1 MQKQASKFLF
11 VKTFISLLEISYL
24 ISPQFL
30 KKIKTFTKG
39 VFQLFFFSLW
49 LNIFKGCNS
58 YIGLEVKGSSE
69 LSIFFFFCCM

>member
-1 MQKQASKFLF
+1 MQKKASKFLF

-39 VFQLFFFSLW
+39 VFQLFFF
-49 LNIFKGCNS
+49 FTVAQ
-58 YIGLEVKGSSE
+58 Y
-69 LSIFFFFCCM
+69 F

>member
-1 MQKQASKFLF
+1 MQKKASKFLF

-39 VFQLFFFSLW
+39 VFQLFFF
-49 LNIFKGCNS
+49 FHCG
-58 YIGLEVKGSSE
+58 
-69 LSIFFFFCCM
+69 SIFLRDVIVILGLK

>member
-1 MQKQASKFLF
+1 MQKKASKFLF

-39 VFQLFFFSLW
+39 VFQLFFFF
-49 LNIFKGCNS
+49 IVAQYF
-58 YIGLEVKGSSE
+58 
-69 LSIFFFFCCM
+69 